1 MGELS
6 NCQRKTIEAYA
17 AMRSCNGNIIEKAVL
32 NQPMQNFS
40 LPSNRQ
46 VKQTIYQLE
55 KTAKRL
61 KAVLV
66 LRCWIEEILKW
77 DNPDYQKIGR
87 YRKAERTLLQLCNL
101 Y

>member
-1 MGELS
+1 MSRNEID
-6 NCQRKTIEAYA
+6 QYA
-17 AMRSCNGNIIEKAVL
+17 AMRSCNGNLIEKAVL

-46 VKQTIYQLE
+46 VKQTIYQLQR
-55 KTAKRL
+55 TAHRL
-61 KAVLV
+61 EAVLIF
-66 LRCWIEEILKW
+66 RGWIEETLKH
-77 DNPDYQKIGR
+77 DNPDFQKIGR

>member
-1 MGELS
+1 MGKLS
-6 NCQRKTIEAYA
+6 NCERKTIEAYA
-17 AMRSCNGNIIEKAVL
+17 AMRSAPRMMEKAL

-66 LRCWIEEILKW
+66 LRGWIEEILKW